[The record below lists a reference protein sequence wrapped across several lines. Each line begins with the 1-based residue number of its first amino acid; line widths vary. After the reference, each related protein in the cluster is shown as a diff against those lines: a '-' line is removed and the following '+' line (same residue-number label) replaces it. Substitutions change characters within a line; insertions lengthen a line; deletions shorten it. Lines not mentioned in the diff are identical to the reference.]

1 MRLYLK
7 ATCINDD
14 FFLDDDKFDSVYV
27 ELSPEY
33 IETIKR
39 LATFAKSE
47 RLASIHKF
55 DNEGCWFLSPIV
67 EGENIQSFHE
77 IIDTYAQDNLVGV
90 DDQRVEV
97 TPSGF
102 RFVCVPSNCP
112 EDCEYRTEI
121 ISLTELNSGRDFIAK

>member
-1 MRLYLK
+1 MRLHLK
-7 ATCINDD
+7 AKCINDD
-14 FFLDDDKFDSVYV
+14 FFLDEDKFDSVYV

-33 IETIKR
+33 IEEIKR
-39 LATFAKSE
+39 LAIFAKSE
-47 RLASIHKF
+47 NLASIHKF

-67 EGENIQSFHE
+67 EDEHIQSFHE
-77 IIDTYAQDNLVGV
+77 IIDTYAEDNLVGV

-121 ISLTELNSGRDFIAK
+121 ISLTELNSGKDFIAK